1 MDINEIDRLFEQVT
15 AFYDHG
21 GRKITEARWRE
32 LQRDED
38 YSTVA
43 RTQVFDRSDCFGA
56 SFFVSTV
63 WLGKN
68 FGTADSLL
76 IFETLVTDRCGK
88 EVACSRASSTAAAW
102 ELHEQMVM
110 ERKSSCVDPVVLN
123 VHRSSHV

>member
-15 AFYDHG
+15 TFYDHG
-21 GRKITEARWRE
+21 GRKITEAQW
-32 LQRDED
+32 LQLRRDED

-68 FGTADSLL
+68 FGTVDSLL
-76 IFETLVTDRCGK
+76 IFETLVTDRRGK
-88 EVACSRASSTAAAW
+88 QVACLRAGSTATAW